1 MKKDYLEL
9 FKIFFKIGGL
19 TFGGGYAMIPIIERE
34 IIDNKKWIDE
44 EMMLDIIAIAE
55 STPGV
60 LAVNCATFT
69 GYKVAGVLGSL
80 MATLGVIIPS
90 FLIIV
95 LISLI
100 FPLIIKNQYVSY
112 VFDGIKAGIV
122 VLIFE
127 AGIKLSKSVEK
138 NVFNIILFLFAL
150 SVALF
155 TEINVIYV
163 LLVCAIIGICFTVF
177 NVKNLKEEEK

>member
-1 MKKDYLEL
+1 MKKDCLEL

-44 EMMLDIIAIAE
+44 QMMLDIIAIAE

-69 GYKVAGVLGSL
+69 GYKVAGVLGSI

-100 FPLIIKNQYVSY
+100 FPLII
-112 VFDGIKAGIV
+112 FD
-122 VLIFE
+122 
-127 AGIKLSKSVEK
+127 
-138 NVFNIILFLFAL
+138 
-150 SVALF
+150 
-155 TEINVIYV
+155 
-163 LLVCAIIGICFTVF
+163 
-177 NVKNLKEEEK
+177 